1 MWYFVEKNGRCIS
14 KHKVLVSAKLRKMQ
28 EVKSGVDPESLK
40 ITDNKGL
47 IYKWF
52 DYDTKGNE
60 IKSRYRLVL
69 GLWMVGG
76 GFSLFV

>member
-28 EVKSGVDPESLK
+28 ELKAGVAPESLK

-47 IYKWF
+47 IYK
-52 DYDTKGNE
+52 
-60 IKSRYRLVL
+60 
-69 GLWMVGG
+69 
-76 GFSLFV
+76 